1 MKHRT
6 GTRLDTAIRI
16 FSKPAYMMIAAAASI
31 LFFYLFRYLI
41 EVNNHGIFLVLIP
54 MYIIYALV
62 ITSGAIFSISLYAI
76 WHSIASRRMGELG
89 SIEGILIPSL
99 GGLVASCGCAFP
111 LLESVLLF
119 FGVSVLQAAGIASA
133 INSYQIWILSS
144 MITLNVILVYYYL
157 GKITPISS
165 RKSKK

>member
-6 GTRLDTAIRI
+6 GTRLDTARRI
-16 FSKPAYMMIAAAASI
+16 FSKPAYIMIAAAASI

-41 EVNNHGIFLVLIP
+41 EVNNYGIFLVLIP
-54 MYIIYALV
+54 MYVIYALV
-62 ITSGAIFSISLYAI
+62 ITSGIIFSISLFAI
-76 WHSIASRRMGELG
+76 GNSIASRRMGEIGGL
-89 SIEGILIPSL
+89 EGIIIPSL

-111 LLESVLLF
+111 LLESILLF

-133 INSYQIWILSS
+133 INSYQIWILLS

-157 GKITPISS
+157 GRISTS
-165 RKSKK
+165 NIKRTKK